1 MASKRPKRIKY
12 NWRDLPRN
20 VSRREY
26 DRFQLI
32 CFGAIATGGMSLITL
47 FVAITGLS
55 LRTANELAEVPSL
68 SIAEAQSSEDVEL
81 VKLSGFL
88 VADDP
93 PIMPDDPAL
102 KVIRGVVELSARN
115 EATKDDETVE
125 EVLLSWSADADPV
138 FLSDGEERIPFA
150 VDITQ
155 FPLPEAEPDFQAK
168 PKVEYTE
175 GSPRMSKPRAIAY
188 ADQEFPLDR
197 AKWGESSSAFT
208 DVKRQVLPHGQ
219 SVVVVAG
226 LRDRQIIDPLGDR
239 LKIELGTESE
249 IRENASRM
257 RFILGFIWLPLAIA
271 SYFLA
276 RSANTLNQEFIRRSN
291 GEEWDS

>member
-1 MASKRPKRIKY
+1 MAAKRPQRIKY

-32 CFGAIATGGMSLITL
+32 CFGAIASGGMSLITL

-55 LRTANELAEVPSL
+55 LRTSNELAEIPSL
-68 SIAEAQSSEDVEL
+68 SVAAAQSSEDVEL

-93 PIMPDDPAL
+93 PIMPDDPAM
-102 KVIRGVVELSARN
+102 KVIRGEVQLSVRN
-115 EATKDDETVE
+115 EATKDNVTVE
-125 EVLLSWSADADPV
+125 EVLLSWSADANPV
-138 FLSDGEERIPFA
+138 FLSDGENRIPFA

-155 FPLPEAEPDFQAK
+155 FPLPEAEPEFQAK
-168 PKVEYTE
+168 PKIKYTDE
-175 GSPRMSKPRAIAY
+175 SSRISKPRAIAY
-188 ADQEFPLDR
+188 GGQEFPLDR
-197 AKWGESSSAFT
+197 AKWGEANSVFT
-208 DVKRQVLPHGQ
+208 DVKRNVLPHGQ

-239 LKIELGTESE
+239 LKIELGTETE
-249 IRENASRM
+249 IRENATRM
-257 RFILGFIWLPLAIA
+257 RFILSVIWFPLAIA

-276 RSANTLNQEFIRRSN
+276 RSAQTLNQEFIRRSN
-291 GEEWDS
+291 GEKWDS